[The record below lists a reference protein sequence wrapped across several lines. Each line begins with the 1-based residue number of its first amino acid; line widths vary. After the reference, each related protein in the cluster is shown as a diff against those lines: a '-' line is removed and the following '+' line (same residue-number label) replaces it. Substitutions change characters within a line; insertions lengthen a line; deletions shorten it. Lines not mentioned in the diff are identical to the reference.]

1 MIRRPPRSTLFPY
14 TTLFRSLQELRTHLG
29 RDRARTRAF
38 AVSELGLIE
47 MTRQR
52 VRPSLWQSMTIECPT
67 CSGTGRVFRPE
78 VVVRRM
84 ERSLKRAGAD
94 HKERQLSVRLHP
106 EVALYL
112 VEQEPNF
119 LRQLE
124 KQTGLEL
131 EVRDDPMMRLDE
143 FRMMARP
150 AGRDVTEQYAVA

>member
-1 MIRRPPRSTLFPY
+1 MVSGLCDSEPMVSLNLAPEGDRR
-14 TTLFRSLQELRTHLG
+14 RSLCTWTC
-29 RDRARTRAF
+29 RDKAHVLQVLETVHRHG
-38 AVSELGLIE
+38 VSSFFFFNDTATTEIYTL
-47 MTRQR
+47 
-52 VRPSLWQSMTIECPT
+52 SLHDALPIS
-67 CSGTGRVFRPE
+67 
-78 VVVRRM
+78 
-84 ERSLKRAGAD
+84 
-94 HKERQLSVRLHP
+94 
-106 EVALYL
+106 LYL

>member
-1 MIRRPPRSTLFPY
+1 
-14 TTLFRSLQELRTHLG
+14 
-29 RDRARTRAF
+29 
-38 AVSELGLIE
+38 
-47 MTRQR
+47 
-52 VRPSLWQSMTIECPT
+52 MTIECPT

-124 KQTGLEL
+124 RQTGLEL
-131 EVRDDPMMRLDE
+131 EMRDDPMMRLDE
-143 FRMMARP
+143 FRMMAKP
-150 AGRDVTEQYAVA
+150 AGRGGGEQHNGGCVEMKGQFKVRPHDVRGFLPPQAANRWPHQP

>member
-1 MIRRPPRSTLFPY
+1 
-14 TTLFRSLQELRTHLG
+14 
-29 RDRARTRAF
+29 
-38 AVSELGLIE
+38 

-52 VRPSLWQSMTIECPT
+52 VRPSLWHSMTAECPT
-67 CSGTGRVFRPE
+67 CQGTGRVFRPE

-84 ERSLKRAGAD
+84 ERSLKRAGAE
-94 HKERQLSVRLHP
+94 HKEHQLAVRLHP

-143 FRMMARP
+143 FRMMAKP

>member
-1 MIRRPPRSTLFPY
+1 MSAPQITLIARLSTSAVDARR
-14 TTLFRSLQELRTHLG
+14 G
-29 RDRARTRAF
+29 
-38 AVSELGLIE
+38 V
-47 MTRQR
+47 
-52 VRPSLWQSMTIECPT
+52 
-67 CSGTGRVFRPE
+67 
-78 VVVRRM
+78 
-84 ERSLKRAGAD
+84 
-94 HKERQLSVRLHP
+94 VRLHP

>member
-14 TTLFRSLQELRTHLG
+14 TTLFRS
-29 RDRARTRAF
+29 
-38 AVSELGLIE
+38 
-47 MTRQR
+47 
-52 VRPSLWQSMTIECPT
+52 
-67 CSGTGRVFRPE
+67 
-78 VVVRRM
+78 
-84 ERSLKRAGAD
+84 
-94 HKERQLSVRLHP
+94 QLAVRLHP

-143 FRMMARP
+143 FRMMAKP
-150 AGRDVTEQYAVA
+150 AGGDVTEQYAVAGGREARLGVRDAWWPLSHPASPLYQLSSTI